1 MLGHTG
7 VRHALLLLLNGVL
20 CPQTRLSS
28 VAPGLAASVMPG
40 VLQIQER
47 RKNARARVLVCVL
60 LPRPSPHVVSALVR
74 WVRFIHS
81 RITRSL
87 LEPWAGQRGG
97 GHILGAGTQ
106 RQVRPIPAL

>member
-7 VRHALLLLLNGVL
+7 VRHALLLLLNCVL
-20 CPQTRLSS
+20 CPQTLLSS

-40 VLQIQER
+40 VLQTQER
-47 RKNARARVLVCVL
+47 RKNARARVLICVL
-60 LPRPSPHVVSALVR
+60 LPRSTPHLASALVR

-87 LEPWAGQRGG
+87 LQQWAGQGG
-97 GHILGAGTQ
+97 GILGAGTQ
-106 RQVRPIPAL
+106 RQVRPVPVL